1 MSDERISKVAGGSAN
16 LQAQLLEKAEEF
28 LNLINESLP
37 KGMELEFEGF
47 YRRGFFV
54 TKKRYALIEDENIVV
69 KGLEL
74 VRRDWAPIA
83 KKTQQEVLVAI
94 LKEGSPKKAKE
105 IIKKVIKNI
114 EDGNTPP
121 EDLVIHT
128 QLTKDPEEYVQK
140 APHVLAAQKAIKRGR
155 KIERG
160 SIIRYVVVKGKD
172 AISKRAEPIE
182 DVDVSDYDP
191 TYYIEN
197 QVLPAV
203 SRIINAL
210 GYSEREVTRKEKQ
223 SKLDVY
229 FNT

>member
-1 MSDERISKVAGGSAN
+1 MQKQV
-16 LQAQLLEKAEEF
+16 LEKAEEF
-28 LNLINESLP
+28 LNIVNQSLP

-74 VRRDWAPIA
+74 VRRDWAPVA

-94 LKEGSPKKAKE
+94 LKEGSPEKAKK
-105 IIKKVIKNI
+105 IIKRVIKDI
-114 EDGNTPP
+114 EDRNIPP

-140 APHVLAAQKAIKRGR
+140 APHVLAARKAIKRGR

-160 SIIRYVVVKGKD
+160 SIIRYIVVKGKD
-172 AISKRAEPIE
+172 PISKRAEPIE

-191 TYYIEN
+191 AYYIEN
-197 QVLPAV
+197 QVFPAV
-203 SRIINAL
+203 SRIIDAL
-210 GYSEREVTRKEKQ
+210 GYSEKDIIHKEKQ

-229 FNT
+229 FDPK